1 MAHVI
6 ASLHG
11 LLHWLVHAGPIY
23 IVALSILVFVHEFG
37 HFWVARRCGV
47 KIEAFSIGFGKEL
60 FGWTDKAGTRWRIAI
75 LPIGGFVKMFGDA
88 DAASRPDFE
97 AAAAMDAEAR
107 RLSFTHKKLWQK
119 SLIVAAGPAAN
130 FLFAILVM
138 ATLFATI
145 GEPYTPP
152 VIGSIKPGSAAEKA
166 GLKTGDR
173 VETIDGMT
181 INRFEELRQA
191 VLMDAGDDPL
201 SFNLRRDGQP
211 VTVMVTPDIVEEKDI
226 LGNKTKIGQLGIYQ
240 SSESVLRHENPV
252 TAVWRA
258 ANETWSITSSSLSAI
273 GQMVIGRRSADDLSG
288 PIGIGQVIGKVSDE
302 GVIPLINLIAWL
314 SISLGLINLFP
325 IPVLDGGHLLFYAI
339 EAVSRRPVS
348 ERALA
353 FGFRVGFALIVS
365 FFVFVM
371 WHDLSRLFHLSSGT

>member
-1 MAHVI
+1 MAHVL

-11 LLHWLVHAGPIY
+11 FLHWLIHAGPIY

-60 FGWTDKAGTRWRIAI
+60 FGWTDKTGTRWRVAI

-97 AAAAMDAEAR
+97 AAAQMDADAR
-107 RLSFTHKKLWQK
+107 RVSFTHKKLWQK
-119 SLIVAAGPAAN
+119 ALVVAAGPAAN
-130 FLFAILVM
+130 FLFAILIM
-138 ATLFATI
+138 TTLFATI

-152 VIGSIKPGSAAEKA
+152 VIGSVKAGSAAEKA
-166 GLKTGDR
+166 GLMKGDQI
-173 VETIDGMT
+173 VSIDGVT

-191 VLMDAGDDPL
+191 VLMDAGDPL
-201 SFNLRRDGQP
+201 TFNLRRGGEP
-211 VTVMVTPDIVEEKDI
+211 VTVTVTPDIVEEKDI
-226 LGNKTKIGQLGIYQ
+226 LGNKTKMGQLGVTP
-240 SSESVLRHENPV
+240 SGETVLRSEGPL
-252 TAVWRA
+252 TALWQA
-258 ANETWSITSSSLSAI
+258 TGETWSITSGSLSAI
-273 GQMVIGRRSADDLSG
+273 GQMIIGRRSADDLSG

-302 GVIPLINLIAWL
+302 GIIPLINLIAWL

-348 ERALA
+348 ERTLA